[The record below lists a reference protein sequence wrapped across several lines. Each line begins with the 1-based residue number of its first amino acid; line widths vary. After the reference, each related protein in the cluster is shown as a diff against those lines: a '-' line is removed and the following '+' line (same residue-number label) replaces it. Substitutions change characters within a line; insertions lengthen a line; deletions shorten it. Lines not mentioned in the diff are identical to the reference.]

1 MEDAAIVNLY
11 WQRSDR
17 AVAETEQKYGG
28 YCRSIARR
36 LCRSDCDAEEC
47 VNDTWLAAWNSM
59 PDKRPAY
66 LGGFLGCLT
75 RHLAIDRLRAA
86 HSEKRGGG
94 ETALALDELAEV
106 LPGEGDPAQALEA
119 KELAGAVQRFVNA
132 LGEKE
137 RLVFLGRYWY
147 LLPIGEIAGRFG
159 WSESK
164 VKSMLHRLRG
174 RLRKE
179 LEKEELL

>member
-17 AVAETEQKYGG
+17 AISETEKKYGG
-28 YCRSIARR
+28 YCRSIAHR
-36 LCRSDCDAEEC
+36 LCRNDCDAEEC

-59 PDKRPAY
+59 PEKRPAF
-66 LGGFLGCLT
+66 LGGYLGCLT
-75 RHLAIDRLRAA
+75 RHLAIDRLRAE
-86 HSEKRGGG
+86 HSQKRGEG
-94 ETALALDELAEV
+94 EAALALDELAEI
-106 LPGEGDPAQALEA
+106 LPAEGDPAREVEA
-119 KELAGAVQRFVNA
+119 KELAAAVQSFINA
-132 LGEKE
+132 LNEKE

-147 LLPIGEIAGRFG
+147 MLSVKEIAGRFG

-164 VKSMLHRLRG
+164 VKSLLHRLRV

-179 LEKEELL
+179 LDREGLL